1 MIPYDFKDPVDRK
14 ILKTMWVYQPP
25 SKDEY
30 PISGITDLCV
40 IIKGNY
46 ITAANLLKHYR
57 DARIGQPCG
66 KGER

>member
-1 MIPYDFKDPVDRK
+1 
-14 ILKTMWVYQPP
+14 MWVYQPP

-46 ITAANLLKHYR
+46 ITAANLLKHCR
-57 DARIGQPCG
+57 DVRTGQPCG